1 MPDGAAMTPRA
12 LRILLLAGGMAV
24 AALLLEWLVDPS
36 HIGFDAAAYYLA
48 AGDLLDGRLP
58 YHEDVSGVIVS
69 YAGEGAYRYP
79 PLFAA
84 LLAPLAGL
92 PFAIAAL
99 LWCAAL
105 AALYT
110 GAVALV
116 AREAG
121 PTRWPWWLPALVV
134 VGPLTDWTL
143 GFGNASVLLFVALLG
158 ADLAD
163 RRERSGVAGALLAAA
178 VFVKLTPALLLVY
191 YAARGRWATV
201 RAALLG
207 IALLSAGS
215 LLLPGLRE
223 ATLAYPSI
231 LVGALAGGEGSHP
244 AHSGLAWLLVRL
256 GLDAAL
262 VRVVALVVVAAGV
275 GIAVLAA
282 RRLTP
287 LASWAIALLLAFFAA
302 PALWPQSGVLLP
314 LVTARL
320 IPALPATP
328 MRALALAAA
337 VVAWA
342 AIALLPD
349 PAKPFALWIGAVLL
363 ALTALAA
370 HRAASRG

>member
-1 MPDGAAMTPRA
+1 MTPRA
-12 LRILLLAGGMAV
+12 LRILFLAGGIAV

-58 YHEDVSGVIVS
+58 YREDVSGAIVN
-69 YAGEGAYRYP
+69 YAGEGVYRYP
-79 PLFAA
+79 PLFAV
-84 LLAPLAGL
+84 LFLPMAGL
-92 PFAIAAL
+92 PFAITAL

-110 GAVALV
+110 GVVALV

-121 PTRWPWWLPALVV
+121 PARWPWWLPALVV

-143 GFGNASVLLFVALLG
+143 GFGNASVLLLVALLG

-163 RRERSGVAGALLAAA
+163 RRGRSGIAGALVAGA
-178 VFVKLTPALLLVY
+178 VFVKLTPLLLLVY
-191 YAARGRWATV
+191 YAARGRWTTVQATLLGL
-201 RAALLG
+201 AALL
-207 IALLSAGS
+207 IGS

-223 ATLAYPSI
+223 ATLAYPEI
-231 LVGALAGGEGSHP
+231 LTRTLTGGEGSHP

-262 VRVVALVVVAAGV
+262 VRLVAIGVVVASIGV
-275 GIAVLAA
+275 TIVVAS
-282 RRLTP
+282 RLTP
-287 LASWAIALLLAFFAA
+287 LASWAIALLIAFFAA
-302 PALWPQSGVLLP
+302 PALWPQSGLLLP

-328 MRALALAAA
+328 MRALALGAATVTWAA
-337 VVAWA
+337 V
-342 AIALLPD
+342 ALLPD
-349 PAKPFALWIGAVLL
+349 PGKPFALWGGAAIL
-363 ALTALAA
+363 ALTAFAV

>member
-1 MPDGAAMTPRA
+1 MTPRA

-24 AALLLEWLVDPS
+24 AALCLEWLVDPS
-36 HIGFDAAAYYLA
+36 HIGFDAASYYTA

-58 YHEDVSGVIVS
+58 YRDDVSGAIVS

-92 PFAIAAL
+92 PFATAAL

-105 AALYT
+105 AACYT

-121 PTRWPWWLPALVV
+121 PAHWPWWLPALVV

-143 GFGNASVLLFVALLG
+143 GFGNASVLLLVGLLG

-163 RRERSGVAGALLAAA
+163 RRGRSGIAGALVAGAI
-178 VFVKLTPALLLVY
+178 FVKLTPLLLLVY

-207 IALLSAGS
+207 LVVLTAGS

-223 ATLAYPSI
+223 ATLAYPGI
-231 LVGALAGGEGSHP
+231 LAGALTGGEGSHP

-262 VRVVALVVVAAGV
+262 VRVVAVSVVIASVGATVLV
-275 GIAVLAA
+275 A

-287 LASWAIALLLAFFAA
+287 LASWAMAVLLAFFAA
-302 PALWPQSGVLLP
+302 PALWPQSGLLLP

-328 MRALALAAA
+328 LRALVLALA

-342 AIALLPD
+342 AVALLPD
-349 PAKPFALWIGAVLL
+349 PAKPFALWTGAALL
-363 ALTALAA
+363 VLTAFAA